1 MIKNLLFD
9 LGGVLMDLD
18 RDRCVRAFDAMGMA
32 DADNFFGLYKQTG
45 PFMKLEEGSVTPE
58 DFRTQLRDLL
68 PDRGRGVSDRDID
81 EALFLFLIGIPAHR
95 LEALREARLR
105 GYKIYMLSNTNP
117 IMWHGF
123 IADEFPRSG
132 GHPIDWYFD
141 GTVTSF
147 EAGVC
152 KPDTRIFDYA
162 CLKLCIKPE
171 ETLFFDDSAANC
183 KAAGALGF
191 ATAVVAPGTDV
202 ADLLPQDQP
211 WQQS

>member
-18 RDRCVRAFDAMGMA
+18 RSRCVRAFDAMGMA

-45 PFMKLEEGSVTPE
+45 PFMSLEEGAIDPVT
-58 DFRTQLRDLL
+58 FRRQLRELL
-68 PDRGRGVSDRDID
+68 PGGGAGVSDQAID
-81 EALFLFLIGIPAHR
+81 DALFLFLIGIPAHR

-132 GHPIDWYFD
+132 GHPMDWYFD

-152 KPDTRIFDYA
+152 KPDAKIFDYA
-162 CLKLCIKPE
+162 CRKLCIKPE

-183 KAAGALGF
+183 AAAEALGF

-202 ADLLPQDQP
+202 VTLLPKD
-211 WQQS
+211 

>member
-1 MIKNLLFD
+1 MIRNLLFD

-18 RDRCVRAFDAMGMA
+18 RSRCVRAFDAMGMA
-32 DADNFFGLYKQTG
+32 DADSFFGLYKQTG
-45 PFMKLEEGSVTPE
+45 PFMSLEEGSIDPVT
-58 DFRTQLRDLL
+58 FRRQLRELL
-68 PDRGRGVSDRDID
+68 PGGGAGVSDLAID
-81 EALFLFLIGIPAHR
+81 EALFKFLIGIPPHR

-132 GHPIDWYFD
+132 GHPMDWYFD

-152 KPDTRIFDYA
+152 KPDAKIFGYA
-162 CLKLCIKPE
+162 CSKLCIKPE
-171 ETLFFDDSAANC
+171 ETLFFDESAANC
-183 KAAGALGF
+183 AAAAALGF
-191 ATAVVAPGTDV
+191 ATAVVSPGTDV
-202 ADLLPQDQP
+202 VTLLPED
-211 WQQS
+211 

>member
-18 RDRCVRAFDAMGMA
+18 RSRCVRAFDAMGMA

-45 PFMKLEEGSVTPE
+45 PFMSLEEGAIDPVT
-58 DFRTQLRDLL
+58 FRRQLRELL
-68 PDRGRGVSDRDID
+68 PGGGAGVSDLAID

-95 LEALREARLR
+95 LEALREARLH

-132 GHPIDWYFD
+132 GHPMDWYFD

-152 KPDTRIFDYA
+152 KPDAKIFDYA
-162 CLKLCIKPE
+162 CRKLCIKPE

-183 KAAGALGF
+183 AAAEALGF
-191 ATAVVAPGTDV
+191 ATAVVAPDTDV
-202 ADLLPQDQP
+202 VTLLPKD
-211 WQQS
+211 